1 MDKRPDNETKDGKD
15 AIARLFHVYKKIG
28 ANVVL
33 EDITL
38 DIKRNQFVFVSGPS
52 GAGKTT
58 LLSLLYLKEKA
69 TQGNIIMDGQNLS
82 RIRHKQI
89 PAFRR
94 KLGIIFQDYKLIAT
108 KTAFE
113 NVSLVLE
120 AAGAKKKM
128 IHKKVNSI
136 LRSVGMED
144 KSQAYPLSLSGGEQQ
159 RIAFARAVVG
169 DPEIIIADE
178 PFGSLDQESADSI
191 LKLLN
196 VYHARGA
203 TIILATHDK
212 GLIKKRGGPVVFL
225 NRGRIQRPVNHA
237 RGHREGDV

>member
-1 MDKRPDNETKDGKD
+1 MEKTPENETEDGKE
-15 AIARLFHVYKKIG
+15 AIARFFHVFKKIG
-28 ANVVL
+28 ANTVL

-38 DIKRNQFVFVSGPS
+38 DIMRNQFVFVSGPS

-58 LLSLLYLKEKA
+58 LLSLLYLKDKA
-69 TQGNIIMDGQNLS
+69 TQGNIIVDGQNLS
-82 RIRHKQI
+82 RIRRKQI

-94 KLGIIFQDYKLIAT
+94 KLGIIFQDYKLIPT

-120 AAGAKKKM
+120 AAGAKKKL
-128 IHKKVNSI
+128 IQKKTNTI
-136 LRSVGMED
+136 LRSVGMEE
-144 KSQAYPLSLSGGEQQ
+144 KGQAYPLSLSGGEQQ

-178 PFGSLDQESADSI
+178 PFGSLDEESAASI

-196 VYHARGA
+196 GYHSRGA

-212 GLIKKRGGPVVFL
+212 ELIKKRGGAVISL
-225 NRGRIQRPVNHA
+225 SHGRIQQ
-237 RGHREGDV
+237 RGNYTRRHREGSL